1 MPEAQV
7 VLGEGKIPVGRLVF
21 EHDGR
26 RSHSTFLYDRAWLEN
41 PRGFDLSP
49 QMPRA
54 VVPYTAATGG
64 RDSRKQDVI
73 AGPFSDSSP
82 DSWGRKL
89 MRRVL
94 GEGAT
99 EFDFLICCDD
109 TARQGALR
117 FLDDN
122 GRLFGTGGPP
132 VPRLMDLEELRAIAA
147 RFEADPAGA
156 EDAARELVG
165 AAGSLGGAR
174 PKANL
179 RDGADLWIAKF
190 TSINDTWPVERL
202 EIATLKLARDLGLR
216 APDAR
221 LALPASERPVALIRR
236 FDRRAIEG
244 RPGRIPYISART
256 ALGHVGGGT
265 GSYTDIAD
273 AIRAISV
280 RPADDMRELWCRML
294 FGILCTNTD
303 DHLKNHGFIY
313 AGNNLWRLSPLFDVN
328 PQPRRHPQLETAIS
342 PIHGHEPAIEAA
354 IEAAPFFDLDETEA
368 RQRARDMA
376 VALAA
381 GWRDA
386 LRREGITGPA
396 LAACA
401 PAFEHDR
408 LEAALAL

>member
-1 MPEAQV
+1 MLEARV
-7 VLGEGKIPVGRLVF
+7 VIGDRMIPVGRLVF

-26 RSHSTFLYDRAWLEN
+26 RSHSTFMYDEAWLEN
-41 PRGFDLSP
+41 PIGFDLSP
-49 QMPRA
+49 HMPRSRA
-54 VVPYTAATGG
+54 PYHASSGG

-73 AGPFSDSSP
+73 AGPFGDSSP

-99 EFDFLICCDD
+99 EFDFLVRCDD
-109 TARQGALR
+109 IARQGALR
-117 FLDDN
+117 FLDET
-122 GRLFGTGGPP
+122 GAVFGTGGAP
-132 VPRLMDLEELRAIAA
+132 VPRLADLEDLRAIAA

-179 RDGADLWIAKF
+179 RDGGALWIAKF

-202 EIATLKLARDLGLR
+202 EIATLTLARTLGLR
-216 APDAR
+216 TPDAE

-236 FDRRAIEG
+236 FDRRVVDGA
-244 RPGRIPYISART
+244 PGRVPYISART
-256 ALGHVGGGT
+256 ALGHVGGGS

-273 AIRAISV
+273 AIRAISA
-280 RPADDMRELWCRML
+280 RPADDMRELWSRMV

-328 PQPRRHPQLETAIS
+328 PQPRRNPQLETAIS
-342 PIHGHEPAIEAA
+342 PIHGHEPDITAA
-354 IEAAPFFDLDETEA
+354 IEAAPFFDLGEAEA
-368 RQRARDMA
+368 RQFAREMA
-376 VALAA
+376 AALSG

-386 LRREGITGPA
+386 LRRTGITGA
-396 LAACA
+396 TLAACA
-401 PAFEHDR
+401 PAFEHER
-408 LEAALAL
+408 METALAL